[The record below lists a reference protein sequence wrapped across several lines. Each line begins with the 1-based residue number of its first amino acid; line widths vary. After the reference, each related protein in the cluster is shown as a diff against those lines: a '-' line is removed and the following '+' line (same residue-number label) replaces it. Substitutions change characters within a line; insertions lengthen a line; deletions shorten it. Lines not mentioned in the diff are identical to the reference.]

1 MKSRF
6 VSIAFENE
14 NFNQGEIMSENKTG
28 PKAGTMEIELSES
41 ESMGTYS
48 NLVMITHSPSEFIL
62 DFIAVMPGVP
72 KAKVAKRM
80 ILTPDHAKRL
90 LNALQDNVTRYEK
103 EHGMIPNKTKDIPLY
118 RGPQAEA

>member
-1 MKSRF
+1 M
-6 VSIAFENE
+6 AQN
-14 NFNQGEIMSENKTG
+14 NQTG
-28 PKAGTMEIELSES
+28 ASGKNLEIELPSEEAS
-41 ESMGTYS
+41 GTYS

-90 LNALQDNVTRYEK
+90 ANALNDNVQRYEE
-103 EHGMIPNKTKDIPLY
+103 EHGPINTREKVEIPMY
-118 RGPQAEA
+118 RGPQPEA

>member
-1 MKSRF
+1 
-6 VSIAFENE
+6 
-14 NFNQGEIMSENKTG
+14 MSKDNPTG
-28 PKAGTMEIELSES
+28 KASKMEIELPEQ
-41 ESMGTYS
+41 EANGTYS

-90 LNALQDNVTRYEK
+90 AMALNDNIKRYEDENGTINTRDK
-103 EHGMIPNKTKDIPLY
+103 VEIPMY
-118 RGPQAEA
+118 RGPQPEA

>member
-1 MKSRF
+1 MNSNSNTPKPT
-6 VSIAFENE
+6 
-14 NFNQGEIMSENKTG
+14 KTRKG
-28 PKAGTMEIELSES
+28 PKAGTMEIELSEA

-90 LNALQDNVTRYEK
+90 MNALQDNVTKYEA
-103 EHGMIPNKTKDIPLY
+103 EHGLIHNKTKDLPLY